1 MQAITAGAG
10 ARTAV
15 PMPHEYLAFTLGT
28 EEYGVD
34 IQTVQE
40 LRGYDTIT
48 RLANAPDYLKGV
60 INLRGIIVPIIDLRM
75 KFGMPDPRYDQ
86 FTVVIILN
94 LHGRE
99 VGMVVDSVSDVTRLG
114 ADMIKPAPAMGQA
127 SHVLGIGID
136 GERMLTLI
144 DIQQLMQ
151 FSTSADDLALAA

>member
-1 MQAITAGAG
+1 MLAMTADAG
-10 ARTAV
+10 PRAA
-15 PMPHEYLAFTLGT
+15 PPLPHEYLAFTLGA

-48 RLANAPDYLKGV
+48 RLANTPDYFKGV

-75 KFGMPDPRYDQ
+75 KFGMADPRYDQ

-94 LHGRE
+94 LNGSE
-99 VGMVVDSVSDVTRLG
+99 VGMVVDSVSDVTRLT

-127 SHVLGIGID
+127 DHVLGIGVD

-151 FSTSADDLALAA
+151 FSQPAGLQTLAA